1 MKWCILYSCLLIGR
15 LDASLI
21 PSATTAAATSPGLQK
36 RIGRQH
42 RNHGINNNN
51 IIQPYLSTI
60 KRTSSFGWSLD
71 RSIYNIR
78 GGATTDSDDEYEV
91 EDSDD
96 EEEDELSEDELSNL
110 EVDSDNEEEE
120 DEEEV
125 KDSPSS
131 SSSGLPVKL
140 TISTNLQS
148 SLLDQQ
154 LEFTASRKRTS
165 SLLDQQLEFTASRKR
180 TVLSL
185 KQAVSKTMRGR
196 PPLSSVMLKF
206 SGRLLDDDEIVDDI
220 VAEIEEDDDD
230 DDSDA
235 EDDEDDDDGM
245 VKLKLTCDIV
255 PPIDAKFGIE
265 FREKATQMSTKDLLD
280 AYCVNMAGMMHN
292 SELLQNDLAAREDG
306 DNEVGD
312 DDIDESPVQIQNH
325 ALHIRKRAA
334 TIQKQ
339 MEQSLSANVCELME
353 QEHERV
359 QAHVKGGDGAI
370 NYGGSPASSEGDEI
384 VYGLVPQGATSH
396 RSGRKGKVLKGGA
409 TMNIKRSL
417 QRNMN
422 VNWAD
427 TTRNSLLFLFFGYFG
442 GRNSF
447 SRTFLLL
454 SSPLCF
460 LIQTRPVKVAMKQLF
475 YTMGEPPGILLSLLP
490 APQQAIMSLDY
501 GKSMREL
508 YDEKVLQGEEWY
520 EVEKNASEGEES
532 LFFWDDDEEDYDEE
546 YDEESDDEEYY

>member
-1 MKWCILYSCLLIGR
+1 
-15 LDASLI
+15 
-21 PSATTAAATSPGLQK
+21 
-36 RIGRQH
+36 
-42 RNHGINNNN
+42 
-51 IIQPYLSTI
+51 
-60 KRTSSFGWSLD
+60 
-71 RSIYNIR
+71 
-78 GGATTDSDDEYEV
+78 
-91 EDSDD
+91 
-96 EEEDELSEDELSNL
+96 
-110 EVDSDNEEEE
+110 
-120 DEEEV
+120 
-125 KDSPSS
+125 
-131 SSSGLPVKL
+131 
-140 TISTNLQS
+140 
-148 SLLDQQ
+148 
-154 LEFTASRKRTS
+154 
-165 SLLDQQLEFTASRKR
+165 
-180 TVLSL
+180 
-185 KQAVSKTMRGR
+185 
-196 PPLSSVMLKF
+196 
-206 SGRLLDDDEIVDDI
+206 
-220 VAEIEEDDDD
+220 
-230 DDSDA
+230 
-235 EDDEDDDDGM
+235 
-245 VKLKLTCDIV
+245 
-255 PPIDAKFGIE
+255 
-265 FREKATQMSTKDLLD
+265 
-280 AYCVNMAGMMHN
+280 
-292 SELLQNDLAAREDG
+292 
-306 DNEVGD
+306 
-312 DDIDESPVQIQNH
+312 
-325 ALHIRKRAA
+325 
-334 TIQKQ
+334 
-339 MEQSLSANVCELME
+339 ME

-520 EVEKNASEGEES
+520 EMEKNANEGEDS
-532 LFFWDDDEEDYDEE
+532 LFWDDDEEDYDEE

>member
-1 MKWCILYSCLLIGR
+1 MMKWCILYSCLLIGR
-15 LDASLI
+15 IDASLF
-21 PSATTAAATSPGLQK
+21 PSATTAATPPGLLQK

-51 IIQPYLSTI
+51 TIQPYSSTI
-60 KRTSSFGWSLD
+60 KRTSSLGWSLD
-71 RSIYNIR
+71 RSIHNIR
-78 GGATTDSDDEYEV
+78 GGDATDSDDDYEV

-110 EVDSDNEEEE
+110 EVDSDNEEEDDD
-120 DEEEV
+120 DEEEE
-125 KDSPSS
+125 DAPSS

-154 LEFTASRKRTS
+154 LEFTASRKRT
-165 SLLDQQLEFTASRKR
+165 
-180 TVLSL
+180 VLSL
-185 KQAVSKTMRGR
+185 KQVVSKTMRGR
-196 PPLSSVMLKF
+196 PPLSSVILKF

-230 DDSDA
+230 DDDSDV

-245 VKLKLTCDIV
+245 VRLKLTCDIV

-292 SELLQNDLAAREDG
+292 SELLQNDLTAREDG
-306 DNEVGD
+306 DNEEGD

-339 MEQSLSANVCELME
+339 MEQSLSASVRELMD

-370 NYGGSPASSEGDEI
+370 NSGGSSASSEGDEI
-384 VYGLVPQGATSH
+384 IYGLVPQGSGTSH

-490 APQQAIMSLDY
+490 APQQAIMSCLP
-501 GKSMREL
+501 L
-508 YDEKVLQGEEWY
+508 
-520 EVEKNASEGEES
+520 
-532 LFFWDDDEEDYDEE
+532 
-546 YDEESDDEEYY
+546 

>member
-21 PSATTAAATSPGLQK
+21 PSATTAATPPGLQK

-51 IIQPYLSTI
+51 NIIQPYSSTI
-60 KRTSSFGWSLD
+60 KRTSSLGWSLD
-71 RSIYNIR
+71 RIHNIR
-78 GGATTDSDDEYEV
+78 GGAATDSDDEYEV

-120 DEEEV
+120 DEE
-125 KDSPSS
+125 DAPSS

-140 TISTNLQS
+140 TISTNLQ
-148 SLLDQQ
+148 
-154 LEFTASRKRTS
+154 S

-196 PPLSSVMLKF
+196 PPLSSVILKF

-230 DDSDA
+230 DSDV
-235 EDDEDDDDGM
+235 EDDEDDGM

-292 SELLQNDLAAREDG
+292 SELLQNDLTAREDG
-306 DNEVGD
+306 DNEEGD

-339 MEQSLSANVCELME
+339 MEQSLSANVRELME

-359 QAHVKGGDGAI
+359 QARVEGSDGAI
-370 NYGGSPASSEGDEI
+370 NSGGSPASSEGDEI
-384 VYGLVPQGATSH
+384 IYGLVPQGSGTSH

-460 LIQTRPVKVAMKQLF
+460 LIQTRPVKVALKQLF

-520 EVEKNASEGEES
+520 EMEKNASEGEES
-532 LFFWDDDEEDYDEE
+532 LFWDDDDEEDYDED
-546 YDEESDDEEYY
+546 YDEESDEEEYY

>member
-1 MKWCILYSCLLIGR
+1 MKWCILYSSLLISR
-15 LDASLI
+15 SDASLI
-21 PSATTAAATSPGLQK
+21 PSANTATPPGLQK

-42 RNHGINNNN
+42 RNHGITNNDNT
-51 IIQPYLSTI
+51 IQPYSSTI
-60 KRTSSFGWSLD
+60 KRTSSLGWSLD
-71 RSIYNIR
+71 RIYNIR
-78 GGATTDSDDEYEV
+78 GGDATDSDDEYEV
-91 EDSDD
+91 KDSDD
-96 EEEDELSEDELSNL
+96 GEEDELSEDELSNL
-110 EVDSDNEEEE
+110 EVDSDDEEK
-120 DEEEV
+120 DEEEGA
-125 KDSPSS
+125 PSS

-140 TISTNLQS
+140 TISTNLQ
-148 SLLDQQ
+148 
-154 LEFTASRKRTS
+154 S

-196 PPLSSVMLKF
+196 PPLSSVILKF

-230 DDSDA
+230 DDSDV

-265 FREKATQMSTKDLLD
+265 FREKATQMSAKDLLD

-306 DNEVGD
+306 DNEEGE

-339 MEQSLSANVCELME
+339 MEQSLSANVRELME

-359 QAHVKGGDGAI
+359 QAHVKGSDGAI
-370 NYGGSPASSEGDEI
+370 NSGGSPASSEGDEI
-384 VYGLVPQGATSH
+384 IYGLVPQGSGTSH
-396 RSGRKGKVLKGGA
+396 RSGRKGRVLKGGA

-520 EVEKNASEGEES
+520 EMEKNDSEGEQS
-532 LFFWDDDEEDYDEE
+532 LFWDDDEEDYDEE

>member
-1 MKWCILYSCLLIGR
+1 MMKWCILYSCLLIGR
-15 LDASLI
+15 LDASLV
-21 PSATTAAATSPGLQK
+21 PSATTAAATSRGLQK
-36 RIGRQH
+36 RTGQQH

-51 IIQPYLSTI
+51 IIQPYYSSTI
-60 KRTSSFGWSLD
+60 KRTSSLGWSLD
-71 RSIYNIR
+71 RIHNIR
-78 GGATTDSDDEYEV
+78 GGDATDSDDEYEV

-120 DEEEV
+120 DEEEE
-125 KDSPSS
+125 DAPSS

-140 TISTNLQS
+140 TIITNLQ
-148 SLLDQQ
+148 
-154 LEFTASRKRTS
+154 S

-196 PPLSSVMLKF
+196 PPLSSVILKF

-220 VAEIEEDDDD
+220 VAEIEEEEDD
-230 DDSDA
+230 DDSDV

-292 SELLQNDLAAREDG
+292 SELLQNDLAAREEG

-339 MEQSLSANVCELME
+339 MEQSLSANVRELME

-370 NYGGSPASSEGDEI
+370 NSGGSPASSEDEKI
-384 VYGLVPQGATSH
+384 IYGLVPQGATSH

-520 EVEKNASEGEES
+520 EMEKNASEGEES
-532 LFFWDDDEEDYDEE
+532 LFWDDDEEKDYDEE